1 VGFGAPVTET
11 VKNYALYVQ
20 DDWKVTPRL
29 TVNLGMRW
37 EYEGGITDRFNAIS
51 NFDPDVRTSLNGLSL
66 RGGLAPRRIFRE
78 ADGDRLVA
86 ADGTEL
92 VRTAK
97 PDMIDDRFELSGLY
111 RDTPSGGMFA
121 ECLSGRTYTI
131 APGGAE
137 PDLEKAWTEAAP
149 SREASLFVRL
159 QGSFRD
165 NELHAERLIA
175 LDANGTCPPLAARGS
190 ALRDTEWRVVEIDGD
205 RPTFASRRQQ
215 PTLRLDS
222 LGKYTATTGCNA
234 VAGTY
239 RLDPEGLS
247 FVAEATP
254 PVAQCPVDVGAIER
268 RFLDAL
274 ASVRQAQLSGTT
286 LDLMDQTN
294 KRRLRLEARG
304 R

>member
-1 VGFGAPVTET
+1 
-11 VKNYALYVQ
+11 
-20 DDWKVTPRL
+20 
-29 TVNLGMRW
+29 M
-37 EYEGGITDRFNAIS
+37 
-51 NFDPDVRTSLNGLSL
+51 
-66 RGGLAPRRIFRE
+66 
-78 ADGDRLVA
+78 
-86 ADGTEL
+86 
-92 VRTAK
+92 
-97 PDMIDDRFELSGLY
+97 
-111 RDTPSGGMFA
+111 
-121 ECLSGRTYTI
+121 
-131 APGGAE
+131 
-137 PDLEKAWTEAAP
+137 
-149 SREASLFVRL
+149 
-159 QGSFRD
+159 
-165 NELHAERLIA
+165 IA

-222 LGKYTATTGCNA
+222 LGKYTATTGCNT

-274 ASVRQAQLSGTT
+274 AGVRQAQLSGTT